1 MRAMKNQITTMRT
14 KMKNNFETSM
24 AKQHNEQKNM
34 MTSFIQMHSPS
45 ALVDL
50 GASINLMPFSVWKK
64 LSLPELTPTRMTLKL
79 ANRSVAYP
87 KLSLPEL
94 TPTRM
99 TLELANRSV
108 AYPVGVAKDVFIKV
122 GKFHFSADFVV
133 VDYDVD
139 PRVPLILGR
148 TYVACKEYAQEVLG
162 FLNSSTSGN
171 LTPSDPIIS
180 ASSPSF
186 TLFEGSDFILEE
198 IETFLRTP
206 DELSTLDD
214 DFDLEGDIALI
225 EKLLNKDPS
234 LNLPLM

>member
-45 ALVDL
+45 GSGMITGGDKGQGAIYKFKKMARALIDVHGD
-50 GASINLMPFSVWKK
+50 
-64 LSLPELTPTRMTLKL
+64 ELTLRVNDKAITFKVEHTSRYSHNYYEK
-79 ANRSVAYP
+79 SV
-87 KLSLPEL
+87 
-94 TPTRM
+94 
-99 TLELANRSV
+99 NQINV
-108 AYPVGVAKDVFIKV
+108 ID
-122 GKFHFSADFVV
+122 
-133 VDYDVD
+133 
-139 PRVPLILGR
+139 
-148 TYVACKEYAQEVLG
+148 VACKEYAQEVLG